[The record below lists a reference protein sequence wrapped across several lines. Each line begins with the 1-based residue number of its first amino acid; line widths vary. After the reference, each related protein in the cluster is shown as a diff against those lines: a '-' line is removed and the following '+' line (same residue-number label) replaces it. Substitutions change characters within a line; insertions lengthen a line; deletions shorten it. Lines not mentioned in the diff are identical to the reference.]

1 MCVCVCVCFFVSFAY
16 LVDKGEIDTLYP
28 YKLPPMHA
36 LVNMPPKKLQ
46 LPIIIIIIIIS
57 IVKKPPHA
65 KSHFNTLAILQSC
78 QTKKFS
84 PQIPEF
90 PIPKSLK

>member
-1 MCVCVCVCFFVSFAY
+1 VCVCVFSFPY

-46 LPIIIIIIIIS
+46 LPIIIIIMLFIIIS

-65 KSHFNTLAILQSC
+65 KSHS
-78 QTKKFS
+78 K
-84 PQIPEF
+84 
-90 PIPKSLK
+90 